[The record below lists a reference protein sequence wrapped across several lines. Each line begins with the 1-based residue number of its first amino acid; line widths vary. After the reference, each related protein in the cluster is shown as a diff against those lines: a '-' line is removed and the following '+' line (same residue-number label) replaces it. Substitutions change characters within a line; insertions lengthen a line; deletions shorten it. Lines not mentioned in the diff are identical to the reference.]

1 MPDALAGLSHITWFP
16 YPDQRGFSGTY
27 CPAANTVAGS
37 IPTTMH
43 KDSSSASKLF
53 FRSIFILSF
62 TSRISFWYFR
72 RPVRTDPFLRLAG
85 YPVPSAFS
93 CIRIQAAAPAGQPPV
108 SRPTERCRRR
118 SHPWFFAVLT
128 VAPFFGICAGRFSA
142 NFPKIMWR
150 TCANLFFV

>member
-1 MPDALAGLSHITWFP
+1 GASHCTMLLGLSAHRMFWGIP
-16 YPDQRGFSGTY
+16 A
-27 CPAANTVAGS
+27 PAANTVAGS

-62 TSRISFWYFR
+62 ANRISFWYFR

-93 CIRIQAAAPAGQPPV
+93 CIRIQAATPSV
-108 SRPTERCRRR
+108 SFFF
-118 SHPWFFAVLT
+118 FFACIWFLLLV
-128 VAPFFGICAGRFSA
+128 
-142 NFPKIMWR
+142 KQ
-150 TCANLFFV
+150 NLL